1 MPKLEPKVVQK
12 DLESGKIAPLYWVYG
27 GEVMKSR
34 ETVKRIKKTV
44 LGEASKTPGFNEVVL
59 DASEVDAHEVLDAAQ
74 SLSLGGGVRFVLV
87 KQAHLLKEPEVL
99 TALMGPM
106 TTLSQIPAV
115 VVFIS
120 KDLDQRKKFSKILVE
135 KAVVIACETVADPD
149 REPWIQYLAK
159 RKGIQLSPHALAHLR
174 GQDPWSLDLMD
185 RELEK
190 IELMQ
195 NEDALGGVAVI
206 EGGTDE
212 FLEAF
217 FVRQKVQALP
227 LIQTF
232 ADHPDQALPLLGLIS
247 WNTRML
253 SVMLKDQ
260 QTGSRELKLGSYLT
274 ERFSRYA
281 RVWKL
286 SEVAALQSQLYQI
299 DFGMKQTQR
308 IPLGLWSDLVVR
320 FTN

>member
-1 MPKLEPKVVQK
+1 MPKLDPKIVQK
-12 DLESGKIAPLYWVYG
+12 DLETGRVAPLYWIYG
-27 GEVMKSR
+27 GEAMKSR
-34 ETVKRIKKTV
+34 ELVKRIKKTV
-44 LGEASKTPGFNEVVL
+44 LGEADDRPGFNEFVL
-59 DASEVDAHEVLDAAQ
+59 DASEVDAHEVFDAAQ

-87 KQAHLLKEPEVL
+87 KNAHLLKDPEVF
-99 TALMGPM
+99 TSLMGPLGA
-106 TTLSQIPAV
+106 LSEVSSV
-115 VVFIS
+115 VVFLS

-135 KAVVIACETVADPD
+135 KAIVIACEEVADPD

-159 RKGIQLSPHALAHLR
+159 RKGIQLSAQALAHLR

-195 NEDALGGVAVI
+195 NEDALGGSTVL

-217 FVRQKVQALP
+217 FLRQKAQALP
-227 LIQTF
+227 LIQNF

-260 QTGSRELKLGSYLT
+260 ESGTLELKLGSFLV

-286 SEVAALQSQLYQI
+286 SEVAALQSQLYEI

-308 IPLGLWSDLVVR
+308 IPLGLWSDLVFR
-320 FTN
+320 FGN